1 MTSERRKG
9 EIKGEIRDKMEE
21 RRSITITME
30 LLGEGLSD
38 GNIAKLTKLSLAEV
52 ELLKKTL

>member
-1 MTSERRKG
+1 
-9 EIKGEIRDKMEE
+9 MEE